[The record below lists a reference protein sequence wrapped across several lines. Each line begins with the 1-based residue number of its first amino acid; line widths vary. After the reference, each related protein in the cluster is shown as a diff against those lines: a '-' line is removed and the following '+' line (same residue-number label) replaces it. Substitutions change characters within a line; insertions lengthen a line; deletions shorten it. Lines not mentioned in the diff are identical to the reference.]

1 MVVELHMNHTTEIIY
16 SSAFH
21 NVLRLQ
27 VSFIVVAFDFIQYQQ
42 QQQQNHLTASFPG
55 NLGKPVPER

>member
-42 QQQQNHLTASFPG
+42 QQQQPFKGLFSRKPG
-55 NLGKPVPER
+55 

>member
-42 QQQQNHLTASFPG
+42 QQQQQQPFNGLFSRKPG
-55 NLGKPVPER
+55 